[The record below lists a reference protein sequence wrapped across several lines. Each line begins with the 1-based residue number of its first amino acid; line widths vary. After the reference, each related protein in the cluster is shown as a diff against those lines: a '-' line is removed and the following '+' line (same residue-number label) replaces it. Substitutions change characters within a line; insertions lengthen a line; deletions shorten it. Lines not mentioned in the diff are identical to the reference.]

1 MACVHST
8 TFRGQSISRTLPT
21 ACTPSSDHIHGC
33 MRMHAATVQS
43 PEEAA
48 ETSRRRPGAHDSVQA
63 GGRKK
68 PRDEHEPRA
77 TYHELQATS
86 H

>member
-1 MACVHST
+1 MYA
-8 TFRGQSISRTLPT
+8 RRDG
-21 ACTPSSDHIHGC
+21 A
-33 MRMHAATVQS
+33 
-43 PEEAA
+43 EEAA

-86 H
+86 HKRRGATNRHLTPESWVVAGRPTGHNPALWR